1 VTWAKAPGKKRP
13 KAPQM
18 PPFAAVGE
26 ERLRQIAEYM
36 LQAGAQ
42 R

>member
-1 VTWAKAPGKKRP
+1 
-13 KAPQM
+13 M